1 MRSSALSPPRR
12 RAVAPP
18 LILGACLLL
27 ASCASI
33 PPPIRLDANA
43 GARELLVGDWAGE
56 YATDEVDPRQGT
68 IAFRLRERD
77 DYAHGEVRMRPNGSR
92 EPYARVQRSMPDSG
106 KTAPPL
112 TEWLTIRV
120 VRGHDRSFSG
130 ELDSYWDPDRQ
141 CRARTTFRGTATD
154 VMIAG
159 TFETIYDAPF
169 ARTEGRW
176 WIRRR

>member
-1 MRSSALSPPRR
+1 MRAFALSPSRR
-12 RAVAPP
+12 RAVAAT
-18 LILGACLLL
+18 LMLAACLLP
-27 ASCASI
+27 ARCASI

-56 YATDEVDPRQGT
+56 YVTDEVDPRQGT

-77 DYAHGEVRMRPNGSR
+77 DFAHGEVRMRPNGSR
-92 EPYARVQRSMPDSG
+92 EPYARVQRSMPAAD
-106 KTAPPL
+106 KTPPPL

-141 CRARTTFRGTATD
+141 CRARTTFRGTETD
-154 VMIAG
+154 GVITG
-159 TFETIYDAPF
+159 TFETIYDAPW

-176 WIRRR
+176 WIKRR